1 MQIIRAVEGT
11 ACVCGY
17 IENCNIARAVT
28 QPLYNRVSEP
38 NYVLICWVSL
48 TVKFVKS
55 SQGYHKLQGST
66 GTRLAISLSRL
77 ALFHFTPTIII
88 LCSLLTWHNYQQNK
102 VSNISHCPL
111 PPNFSLLQGPLPL
124 QVYIYQLASWAHLN
138 FYFQR
143 WIEKTFSSKRL
154 EQKVIHL
161 ILVWEQGKLYEC
173 STLLFICVYMLHY
186 ICSEISSRINRTWV
200 GVVMI
205 WPQR

>member
-1 MQIIRAVEGT
+1 MIFMYAAQAHSINANVKSRAWMQIIRGVEGT

-17 IENCNIARAVT
+17 IENHNIARAIT

-48 TVKFVKS
+48 TVKSVKS

-102 VSNISHCPL
+102 VSNISRCPL
-111 PPNFSLLQGPLPL
+111 PPNFSFCRALSLCKFIYTNLPHGH
-124 QVYIYQLASWAHLN
+124 I
-138 FYFQR
+138 
-143 WIEKTFSSKRL
+143 
-154 EQKVIHL
+154 
-161 ILVWEQGKLYEC
+161 
-173 STLLFICVYMLHY
+173 
-186 ICSEISSRINRTWV
+186 
-200 GVVMI
+200 
-205 WPQR
+205 